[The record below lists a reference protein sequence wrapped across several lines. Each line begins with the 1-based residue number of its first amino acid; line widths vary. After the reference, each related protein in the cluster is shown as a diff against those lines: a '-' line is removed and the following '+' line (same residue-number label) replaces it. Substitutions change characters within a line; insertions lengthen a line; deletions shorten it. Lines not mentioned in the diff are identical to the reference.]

1 MKTEKANPL
10 IIRHSIRHI
19 IESIFNMFLQHFMI
33 WKVVVA
39 YKIYYKD
46 ILRINIVTKQTL
58 HHVSITDMV
67 FGLWI
72 LNTFHFFSSLRTTK
86 LWCATLKHLYGIFF
100 LHTFTIPPFCW
111 NIWDKS
117 QKEMLFLC
125 REQTD
130 PNLKQNCSLYIRIVW
145 K

>member
-86 LWCATLKHLYGIFF
+86 LWCATLKHLCGIFF
-100 LHTFTIPPFCW
+100 YTLLLYLHFVEIYE
-111 NIWDKS
+111 I
-117 QKEMLFLC
+117 
-125 REQTD
+125 
-130 PNLKQNCSLYIRIVW
+130 NLKKRCCFSAVNKLILT
-145 K
+145 